1 MKTENEAKPTGFKLY
16 YCVKCGFAR
25 VFGSDKPQFNTCP
38 ACGNDIYV
46 ESSLNLDDASLS
58 DEKTN
63 ENPSRRSFIA
73 NKPRI

>member
-1 MKTENEAKPTGFKLY
+1 MKTENQHQPAGFKLY

-25 VFGSDKPQFNTCP
+25 VFWSDKPQFSTCP

-46 ESSLNLDDASLS
+46 ESSLNFEDAVS
-58 DEKTN
+58 TN
-63 ENPSRRSFIA
+63 EINFDNSSHKSYIM